1 MYSLARFAL
10 TLVATALALGACA
23 PAATPH
29 LRLATTT
36 SLYDTGLWDYL
47 EPMFEAEY
55 GVELDVMYAG
65 TGKALEW
72 ARRGDV
78 DIIVTHSRERELQ
91 LVADGY
97 GLERVPFA
105 YNYFLIVGPA
115 DDPAGIRGL
124 PPEDAFR
131 RIAASRA
138 TFVSRGD
145 DSGTHSREKAIWA
158 AAGLD
163 YEQVRRGGARYIEA
177 GSGMGPTLVM
187 ASEKRAYTL
196 TDTGT
201 FLAYRGKLGLVPL
214 VESGT
219 TLLNV
224 YSAIVVNPGKVNVK
238 NADRARDLVRFL
250 TSAEVQD
257 LIGSYG
263 VAEYGQALFSP
274 CAGAEPRS

>member
-1 MYSLARFAL
+1 M
-10 TLVATALALGACA
+10 
-23 PAATPH
+23 
-29 LRLATTT
+29 
-36 SLYDTGLWDYL
+36 
-47 EPMFEAEY
+47 
-55 GVELDVMYAG
+55 
-65 TGKALEW
+65 
-72 ARRGDV
+72 

-263 VAEYGQALFSP
+263 VAEYGVALFSP

>member
-1 MYSLARFAL
+1 VYSLARFAL